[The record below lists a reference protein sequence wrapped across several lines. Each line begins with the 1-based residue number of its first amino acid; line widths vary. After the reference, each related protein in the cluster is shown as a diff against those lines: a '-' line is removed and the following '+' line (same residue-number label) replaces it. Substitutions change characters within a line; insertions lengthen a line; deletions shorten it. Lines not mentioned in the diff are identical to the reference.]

1 VGLVKH
7 DGEISLSP
15 DSMDDVNDLEDSGSA
30 ADGPEKIRAKKRC
43 EPTVPTRKRKLPNV
57 ISIAS
62 RWHMQ
67 ANGREGDEQN

>member
-30 ADGPEKIRAKKRC
+30 ADGPKKS
-43 EPTVPTRKRKLPNV
+43 VQKSDVNHL
-57 ISIAS
+57 S
-62 RWHMQ
+62 Q
-67 ANGREGDEQN
+67 